1 MLTCFLVFSPVCLIT
16 LPEIGYIIGI
26 AVILFG
32 CTAVMQ
38 NPFIPTG
45 KKILW
50 VITIL
55 VLNWIGLLWYY
66 YTYYMKDNN

>member
-1 MLTCFLVFSPVCLIT
+1 MMIPQTLCMIS
-16 LPEIGYIIGI
+16 LPEIGYILGI

-38 NPFIPTG
+38 NPFISTG
-45 KKILW
+45 QKILW
-50 VITIL
+50 ILTIL

-66 YTYYMKDNN
+66 YTYYMKDNKK

>member
-1 MLTCFLVFSPVCLIT
+1 MQLCLGAFSPVCWIS
-16 LPEIGYIIGI
+16 LPEIGYIIGM

-38 NPFIPTG
+38 NPFISTG

-50 VITIL
+50 ILTIL
-55 VLNWIGLLWYY
+55 VLNWIGLLGYY
-66 YTYYMKDNN
+66 YTYYMKDNK

>member
-1 MLTCFLVFSPVCLIT
+1 MIPQTLCMIS
-16 LPEIGYIIGI
+16 LPEIGYILGI

-38 NPFIPTG
+38 NPFISTG
-45 KKILW
+45 QKIRW
-50 VITIL
+50 IVTIL

-66 YTYYMKDNN
+66 YTYYMKDNKK